1 MTQEEARDLFNE
13 RASIMDFIRRAELR
27 VRDIDE
33 RLRLNPEG
41 SNGDDFSGA
50 VEALRK
56 KGVLPQPSNKK

>member
-1 MTQEEARDLFNE
+1 MTDEERRTLHDE
-13 RASIMDFIRRAELR
+13 RAEIMGFIRRAELR
-27 VRDIDE
+27 VMDIDE

-56 KGVLPQPSNKK
+56 KGVLPKKD